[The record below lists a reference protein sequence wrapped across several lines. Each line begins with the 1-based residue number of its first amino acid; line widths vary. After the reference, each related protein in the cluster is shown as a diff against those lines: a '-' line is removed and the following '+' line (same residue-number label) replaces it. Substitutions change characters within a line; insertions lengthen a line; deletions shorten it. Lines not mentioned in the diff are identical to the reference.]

1 MTRRSGA
8 ASTARSLPPHARRLP
23 GAAAPPPSASLL
35 RYLLY
40 GLQVQTDRPLPGL
53 RTEPGCGPA
62 DVRMWIGAHP
72 PGCAPSAVS
81 EPWYLA
87 DRSAAGG
94 EPALAAFRGADGGW
108 LRLRYADGTEFTV
121 DRAGTRVGCT
131 WRAGS
136 TLEDT
141 ATYLLGPVC
150 GLLLR
155 LRGLTCLHAGAVAW
169 GGAAFL
175 LCGPAGA
182 GKSTTTAALASRG
195 RAVLADDV
203 AVLDDAAAG
212 ITVRPAYPHLKL
224 WPDSVRALFGAGA
237 ELPALTPNWEKRYLD
252 LAERGGAF
260 HAGALPVRA
269 VYLIGPRE
277 DAAGAPRLASVA
289 AAGAVLALVAN
300 TYLGWLPDLAAHGR
314 DLVRYARLV
323 REAAVLRVVPHADP
337 ARLPELCA
345 LLEADFAARAAGRA
359 G

>member
-1 MTRRSGA
+1 
-8 ASTARSLPPHARRLP
+8 
-23 GAAAPPPSASLL
+23 L
-35 RYLLY
+35 RYLLF

-53 RTEPGCGPA
+53 RAEPGAGPA

-72 PGCAPSAVS
+72 PGCAPSAVA
-81 EPWYLA
+81 EPWYPA
-87 DRSAAGG
+87 DRPAAGG
-94 EPALAAFRGADGGW
+94 EPALAAFRGAGGGW

-155 LRGLTCLHAGAVAW
+155 LRGLTCLHAGAVAS
-169 GGAAFL
+169 GGGAFL

-182 GKSTTTAALASRG
+182 GKSTTTAALAARG
-195 RAVLADDV
+195 HAVLADDV
-203 AVLDDAAAG
+203 SVLEEGAEG
-212 ITVRPAYPHLKL
+212 VTVRPAYPHLRL
-224 WPDSVRALFGAGA
+224 WPDSVRTLFGAGA
-237 ELPALTPNWEKRYLD
+237 ELPALAPNWEKRYLD

-260 HAGALPVRA
+260 HPGALPVRA
-269 VYLIGPRE
+269 VYLLEPRG
-277 DAAGAPRLASVA
+277 AAGAPRLAPIA
-289 AAGAVLALVAN
+289 ATDAVLALVAN
-300 TYLGWLPDLAAHGR
+300 TYLGWLPDLAAHAR
-314 DLVRYARLV
+314 DLGRYARLV

-337 ARLPELCA
+337 ARLPALCA
-345 LLEADFAARAAGRA
+345 LLEADFAARTPGRT